1 MTSKAVI
8 ISADNRGPWINIVTW
23 ILGVLVCLA
32 ALIKLLSKR
41 VRSHTTQYDDGYVVA
56 ATVCSSS
63 SIESYP
69 QLEQLTPPTAS
80 GAWLRHHTLSTSKGW
95 SRATFIPSEQCAS
108 TSLPAGLHR
117 HFAIICSNLTPT
129 EIKRRL
135 MHLKFFMWQRCAS
148 PRWPSSS
155 SWSPSHASRHG
166 DAS

>member
-23 ILGVLVCLA
+23 ILGVIVCLA
-32 ALIKLLSKR
+32 AFIKLLSKR
-41 VRSHTTQYDDGYVVA
+41 VRSHTTQYDDGYVIA
-56 ATVCSSS
+56 ATVCSTS
-63 SIESYP
+63 SIESSP

-80 GAWLRHHTLSTSKGW
+80 GAWLRRHALSTSKGW
-95 SRATFIPSEQCAS
+95 SRATFIQSEQCAS
-108 TSLPAGLHR
+108 PSLPAGPHS
-117 HFAIICSNLTPT
+117 HFASTCFHLTPS

-155 SWSPSHASRHG
+155 SWSLSHALRQG